1 MDWHIT
7 ALDLGVRQKRGS
19 KPNYL
24 GNRASLIAFSICG
37 TASGQN
43 RFATSR
49 SIAASATLHKTATV
63 SGSIFTPFVNLKYTG
78 EASLARFSRD
88 SYCSV
93 ENSISGFTTRLIIR
107 SDNRC
112 LSDRRQFRVKGT
124 RPNQLPERQT
134 RRNYSQELCRKPGI
148 GPRSA
153 GPNFG
158 ARF

>member
-1 MDWHIT
+1 MQFVERVIKECIAWEEPLTWPSSRLLYLFSRVMDWHIT

-49 SIAASATLHKTATV
+49 SIAASVTLHKTATV
-63 SGSIFTPFVNLKYTG
+63 PGSIFTPFFNLKYTG

-93 ENSISGFTTRLIIR
+93 ENSISGFTTGLY
-107 SDNRC
+107 N
-112 LSDRRQFRVKGT
+112 T
-124 RPNQLPERQT
+124 
-134 RRNYSQELCRKPGI
+134 I
-148 GPRSA
+148 G
-153 GPNFG
+153 
-158 ARF
+158 